1 MKKTIVAAAVAAV
14 VAAPAAFAEV
24 SIGGMVAFEA
34 ADNEAHSATGT
45 DSTVFTDLVF
55 TGSEDLGNGMKA
67 SFKYHLYNDTAYEG
81 TAGDAVADTTV
92 AISGDFGSIRA
103 GRFELANM
111 AMFEGY
117 VGVAN
122 SNTTNLEDTYGDTDG
137 RDNGAGIEYVSPS
150 FNGIQVK
157 LGTQM
162 AADQA
167 DSTAASTSDYD
178 VTDVTVSYS
187 NGPLSVAVGQ
197 LKYDDATADMKV
209 TNIGATYKMGD
220 FKFQLVNRDVEN
232 DLGVAANDGE
242 TTTFGVEYS
251 MGNNAIAIATRDSDN
266 SSDDGDTLIK
276 LTHKLSK
283 NTSVY
288 LQQRNDDEA
297 NKDITLIGLAQ
308 KF

>member
-1 MKKTIVAAAVAAV
+1 MKKTIIAAAVAAA
-14 VAAPAAFAEV
+14 VAAPAAFADV

-34 ADNEAHSATGT
+34 QDNDATTATGT
-45 DSTVFTDLVF
+45 EGLTYTDLVF
-55 TGSEDLGNGMKA
+55 TGSEDLGNGLKA
-67 SFKYHLYNDTAYEG
+67 SFKYHLYNDQAAAG
-81 TAGDAVADTTV
+81 TSGNSVADTTV
-92 AISGDFGSIRA
+92 SLSGDFGSIRA

-122 SNTTNLEDTYGDTDG
+122 SNAQNLEDTYGDTDG

-150 FNGIQVK
+150 FNGLTVK

-162 AADQA
+162 AEDQA
-167 DSTAASTSDYD
+167 DSSTASTSDYD
-178 VTDVTVSYS
+178 VTDVTVMYN

-197 LKYDDATADMKV
+197 LNYDDATADMKV
-209 TNIGATYKMGD
+209 TNIGATYTMGD
-220 FKFQLVNRDVEN
+220 FKFQVVNRDVEN

-242 TTTFGVEYS
+242 STTYGVQYT
-251 MGNNAIAIATRDSDN
+251 MGNNAIAVAVRDSDN
-266 SSDDGDTLIK
+266 ATDDGDSLIK
-276 LTHKLSK
+276 LTHSLSK

-288 LQQRNDDEA
+288 LQLRNDDEA
-297 NKDITLIGLAQ
+297 NKDATLIGIAQ